1 MNLSRAATWL
11 TRLVSAGALTLGL
24 AGALGL
30 ATTPAAASTGT
41 GFLRLAHFSP
51 NTPKVDVYL
60 YSFGNPAAMV
70 VLRGVGYGDS
80 SPYESVAAG
89 EYTVAMRL
97 AGAAPASKPVLS
109 TTVNVMSGAAYTV
122 AGVGPMNGIRLQV
135 LDDRL
140 TAPRHKSVVRVIQA
154 SMHQASVTVTAG
166 ANVLG
171 RNLNF
176 TTVTGYRVVSPGTLT
191 VRAVGATENGSSQF
205 TLAPDTIYTFVVL
218 DDPGHLTVA
227 ELVDAQGSQAIPT
240 GGAATGMGGTAP
252 RPGASL
258 LPWLGLAAAGMLLAV
273 GGAVGLRRRRRPG
286 SARRV
291 T

>member
-1 MNLSRAATWL
+1 MNLSRTATWL
-11 TRLVSAGALTLGL
+11 TRLVSACALTVGL

-30 ATTPAAASTGT
+30 GATSAAASTGV
-41 GFLRLAHFSP
+41 GYLRLAHFSP

-70 VLRGVGYGDS
+70 VLHGVGYGDV
-80 SPYESVAAG
+80 SPYESVAVG

-109 TTVNVMSGAAYTV
+109 TTVNVTSGAAYTV
-122 AGVGPMNGIRLQV
+122 AGVGPLNGIRLQI

-140 TAPRHKSVVRVIQA
+140 TTPRTKSLVRVIQA
-154 SMHQASVTVTAG
+154 SMHQARVTVTAG
-166 ANVLG
+166 TKVLG
-171 RNLNF
+171 RGLTF

-191 VRAVGATENGSSQF
+191 ISAVGATESGSGQF

-218 DDPGHLTVA
+218 DDPGHLTLEA
-227 ELVDAQGSQAIPT
+227 LVDAQGSRAIPA
-240 GGAATGMGGTAP
+240 GGAATGFGGAAP

-258 LPWLGLAAAGMLLAV
+258 LPWLGAAAAGILVAV
-273 GGAVGLRRRRRPG
+273 GGVFRLRRRRRPALH
-286 SARRV
+286 AR
-291 T
+291 